1 MRLDRSLHDRL
12 KSLRDASQLHFLRTG
27 RRLEITEEHL
37 RPFRHLL
44 EQEEQNAIT
53 TEPAPPPQTQSVSG
67 QLQDP
72 TGNVLDDG
80 QASDEAAS
88 SP

>member
-27 RRLEITEEHL
+27 RRLEVTEEHL
-37 RPFRHLL
+37 RLFTHLL
-44 EQEEQNAIT
+44 EQEEQNAT
-53 TEPAPPPQTQSVSG
+53 TEPAPPPQTQPVSG

-72 TGNVLDDG
+72 TGNELDDG